1 MKDKKMHSVF
11 KEVITEHIKA
21 TRKELGLT
29 QAEMATNLQID
40 LRTYCNIESGRSLC
54 GTMTLLMYLV
64 YICPDVN
71 GLLENIKN
79 RKEEK
84 EKIV

>member
-11 KEVITEHIKA
+11 KEVITEHIKK
-21 TRKELGLT
+21 TRKELGLI
-29 QAEMATNLQID
+29 QAEMAAKLQID

-54 GTMTLLMYLV
+54 GTMTLLMYLL

-71 GLLENIKN
+71 GLLDEIKN
-79 RKEEK
+79 RKDEK
-84 EKIV
+84 EKNV

>member
-29 QAEMATNLQID
+29 QAEMAAKLQID

-54 GTMTLLMYLV
+54 GTMTLLMYLL

-71 GLLENIKN
+71 GLLDEIKN
-79 RKEEK
+79 RKDEK
-84 EKIV
+84 EKNV

>member
-1 MKDKKMHSVF
+1 MKDKKMHSIY

-29 QAEMATNLQID
+29 QAEMSAKLQID

-54 GTMTLLMYLV
+54 GTMTLLIYLL

-71 GLLENIKN
+71 GLLDEI
-79 RKEEK
+79 REK
-84 EKIV
+84 R

>member
-29 QAEMATNLQID
+29 QAEMATKLQID

-54 GTMTLLMYLV
+54 GKMTLLMYLV

>member
-29 QAEMATNLQID
+29 QAEMAAKLQID

-54 GTMTLLMYLV
+54 GTMTLLNYFLD
-64 YICPDVN
+64 ICPDIN
-71 GLLENIKN
+71 GLLNEIRGK
-79 RKEEK
+79 R
-84 EKIV
+84 

>member
-29 QAEMATNLQID
+29 QAEMATKLQID